1 MNSQA
6 KYPKLHEINDL
17 PKHIKKPKTYWIQL
31 GFVGVDSGMLMI
43 GDPCYLEGDNWGS
56 EDYDRLIDMDLCK
69 QIVSGTNAFKA
80 VVFESGLGDGVYQV
94 TAKVKEYAKL
104 GRRIKEVRIKL
115 I

>member
-1 MNSQA
+1 MI
-6 KYPKLHEINDL
+6 KKLHEINDL
-17 PKHIKKPKTYWIQL
+17 PKHIKKPKTYWMQL

-43 GDPCYLEGDNWGS
+43 GDPCYLEGDKWASN
-56 EDYDRLIDMDLCK
+56 DYDNLIGLELFR
-69 QIVSGTNAFKA
+69 QIKNENNAFKA